1 MPMTRPASRLAVL
14 LACLTIALAACGGA
28 STDATDTAT
37 DSAAP
42 PTSSP
47 SVTADATES
56 AEPTESEAA
65 TDDASSGTEVVLG
78 DMSYSPGELTV
89 AAGTTVTFTN
99 PSSFPHTITH
109 GTGGRPADDAAFDE
123 AISPDGG
130 TVEITFDEPG
140 TYDITCKLHPSMQ
153 MRVVVEG

>member
-1 MPMTRPASRLAVL
+1 MTRPASRHLVL
-14 LACLTIALAACGGA
+14 LASLAIALAACGGA
-28 STDATDTAT
+28 TTDATDAPT
-37 DSAAP
+37 DAAP

-47 SVTADATES
+47 SATADPTESVAPTES
-56 AEPTESEAA
+56 AAP
-65 TDDASSGTEVVLG
+65 TDDGASASEVTLG
-78 DMSYSPGELTV
+78 DMSYNPGELTV

>member
-1 MPMTRPASRLAVL
+1 MTRPVPRLVVL
-14 LACLTIALAACGGA
+14 LASMAIALAACGGA
-28 STDATDTAT
+28 STDATDAAT
-37 DSAAP
+37 DSTAP
-42 PTSSP
+42 STSSP
-47 SVTADATES
+47 SAS
-56 AEPTESEAA
+56 AAPTETVAATASEAP
-65 TDDASSGTEVVLG
+65 TDGASSGTEVVLG

-99 PSSFPHTITH
+99 PSSFPHTVTH

>member
-1 MPMTRPASRLAVL
+1 MSRPASRLVAM
-14 LACLTIALAACGGA
+14 LAGLAIALAACGGA
-28 STDATDTAT
+28 ETDTP
-37 DSAAP
+37 SASASA

-47 SVTADATES
+47 SATVAQTES
-56 AEPTESEAA
+56 AAPTVSATP
-65 TDDASSGTEVVLG
+65 TDDASSEAEVVLG
-78 DMSYSPGELTV
+78 DMSFSPGELTV
-89 AAGTTVTFTN
+89 AAGTTVTFSN
-99 PSSFPHTITH
+99 PSSFPHTVTH

-123 AISPDGG
+123 AISSDGG